1 MKYFILKIAFL
12 FILFQYGNVLLAQ
25 HNHDHSHAHEHEED
39 QSNKV
44 EHLSFKDTFL
54 GSEDNFQV
62 CYPKDHR
69 NFFYMIFLLILLV
82 AILAIFTFINVR
94 KNNKLLGIQN
104 KIIEEKNKDLVDSI
118 KYSLQIQKSILPKQ
132 NVVKNAFENIF
143 IFYCPKD
150 IVSGDFYWVFSDER
164 YAYVAVVDC
173 TGHGVPGAFLSLIG
187 NNAINKAVKE
197 DGETEPGAILDKM
210 NYYVKETLNQQSE
223 GELKDGMEVSLCKFD
238 KVDNTLYFAGANL
251 SMVYFKEGELNIV
264 KGSKCTVGSVQPHVK
279 GAPTTHTI
287 QLSKG
292 DSFYLYTDGII
303 DQFGGES
310 SKKFKITGLKNLL
323 TSIYRKEIASQQKEV
338 IHAFETWKKDQEQLD
353 DVCVIGVKI

>member
-1 MKYFILKIAFL
+1 MKSILIRIVFL
-12 FILFQYGNVLLAQ
+12 FVFVQYGNLLVAQ
-25 HNHDHSHAHEHEED
+25 HNHDHSHTHEHEED

-44 EHLSFKDTFL
+44 AHLSFKDTFL

-82 AILAIFTFINVR
+82 AILAIFTFLNVR
-94 KNNKLLGIQN
+94 KTNKLLGNKN
-104 KIIEEKNKDLVDSI
+104 KIIEVKNKDLVDSI

-132 NVVKNAFENIF
+132 DVVKNAFENIF
-143 IFYCPKD
+143 VFYCPKD
-150 IVSGDFYWVFSDER
+150 IVSGDFYWIYADNR

-210 NYYVKETLNQQSE
+210 NFHVKETLNQQSE

-238 KVDNTLYFAGANL
+238 KVENTLYFAGANL
-251 SMVYFKEGELNIV
+251 GIIYFKEGELNIV
-264 KGSKCTVGSVQPHVK
+264 KGSKCTVGSVQSHVK
-279 GAPTTHTI
+279 GAPITQKI
-287 QLSKG
+287 QLNKG

-303 DQFGGES
+303 DQFGGEN
-310 SKKFKITGLKNLL
+310 SKKFKISGLKKIL
-323 TSIYRKEIASQQKEV
+323 TAVYQKDIVSQETEL
-338 IHAFETWKKDQEQLD
+338 INTFESWKKNQEQLD
-353 DVCVIGVKI
+353 DVCIVGVKV